1 MLADGVT
8 EIVDVPVPP
17 CVAMVIGALLLTVK
31 VPGAVTTAFTV
42 TATVVVCVMLPDV
55 PVTETV

>member
-17 CVAMVIGALLLTVK
+17 CVAMVIAPLLLTVK

-42 TATVVVCVMLPDV
+42 TATLVLTDSCADV

>member
-1 MLADGVT
+1 
-8 EIVDVPVPP
+8 
-17 CVAMVIGALLLTVK
+17 MVIGALLLTVK